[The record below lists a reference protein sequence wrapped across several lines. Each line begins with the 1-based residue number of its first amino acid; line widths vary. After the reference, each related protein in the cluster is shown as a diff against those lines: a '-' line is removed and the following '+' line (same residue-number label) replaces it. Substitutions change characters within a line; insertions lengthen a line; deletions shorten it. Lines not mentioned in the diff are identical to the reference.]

1 MRGFRD
7 LSGQV
12 AQEPRS
18 ALAVSLVHVRLKLPP
33 SMSLR
38 GAVTTA
44 LKPARARCALSRGV
58 VLLLVVLAFLPAGCA
73 AVRYVEVRN
82 VPRSPLVDR
91 LKLTSYQGPQPTDR
105 TMQILRQY
113 DLLQDLKDTDPRL
126 VVNKLQA
133 IADRA
138 PSTEKLYSLAELNY
152 LGAKKIEPRDQGAA
166 LDMYGAAA
174 ANAYLYLFDERFASV
189 RNTYDPEFR
198 GACDV
203 YNGALESAMRRCVRG
218 RGGLLPGHTHKLESD
233 TQEWHVTVVIHGGRW
248 LADDFD
254 HFEFV
259 SDYEVRGLANQF
271 HSYGL
276 GVPLIAVR
284 KNHLPERPDAQFFPP
299 QLSFPVSALLRVL
312 PDDGRPVAG
321 GKKQH
326 HCVLELY
333 DPLVSSDIM
342 LGGRRVPLETDLST
356 PLAYLLNDPRL
367 ESAATNGLLHP
378 DRSQKTRGLYMLEPY
393 ESGKI
398 PVLMVHGLW
407 SSPLTWMEMFNDL
420 RSNPEIRQN
429 YQFWFYEYPSGEP
442 FWVSAAQLRRDLGK
456 VREVLDPRRTD
467 PALDHMVLV
476 GHSMG
481 GLLAKLQTVDSG
493 DAFWRTVSD
502 HPLQELNIPP
512 ADREQLA
519 QEFYFHPNPSI
530 RRVITIA
537 TPHRGSK
544 FANSTAQWLAA
555 RLITMPE
562 QIVKGRQDIYRGNP
576 GKLHDP
582 SPVEVT
588 TSIQSLAPDDPI
600 FPVML
605 AAPRPPWVKYH
616 NIFGEVPDQ
625 GIVGKLASGSDGV
638 VSVESAQ
645 CQEVESELK
654 VEADHL
660 TVHRHPLSVLEVQ
673 PHFASAPGR
682 TAQLPL
688 TAPPPRLQTAARVGG
703 TIPPPVFPVQ
713 R

>member
-1 MRGFRD
+1 MK
-7 LSGQV
+7 SGSTTPTE
-12 AQEPRS
+12 ATAA
-18 ALAVSLVHVRLKLPP
+18 ALARLA
-33 SMSLR
+33 LR
-38 GAVTTA
+38 LG
-44 LKPARARCALSRGV
+44 
-58 VLLLVVLAFLPAGCA
+58 VLLVLLVPAGCA
-73 AVRYVEVRN
+73 TTRYVEVRT

-91 LKLTSYQGPQPTDR
+91 LKLTSYNGPQPTER

-113 DLLQDLKDTDPRL
+113 DLTRDLKNQDPRV

-133 IADRA
+133 IANRA
-138 PSTEKLYSLAELNY
+138 PSAEKLYALAELNY
-152 LGAKKIEPRDQGAA
+152 LGAKKIEVRDQGTA
-166 LDMYGAAA
+166 LDLYGAAT
-174 ANAYLYLFDERFASV
+174 ANAYLYLFDERFAAT

-203 YNGALESAMRRCVRG
+203 YNGALESAMRIVRG
-218 RGGLLPGHTHKLESD
+218 RGGLLPGHTHKIESD
-233 TQEWHVTVVIHGGRW
+233 TQEWNVTVVIHGGRW
-248 LADDFD
+248 LPDDFD
-254 HFEFV
+254 RFEFV
-259 SDYEVRGLANQF
+259 SDYEIRGLANQF
-271 HSYGL
+271 HNYGL
-276 GVPLIAVR
+276 GVPLIAIR

-312 PDDGRPVAG
+312 PDPGPAAEG
-321 GKKQH
+321 GKTQH

-333 DPLVSSDIM
+333 DPLVSSEIV

-367 ESAATNGLLHP
+367 EAAATDGLLHP
-378 DRSQKTRGLYMLEPY
+378 DRSQQTRGLQMLEPY
-393 ESGKI
+393 ETGKI

-420 RSNPEIRQN
+420 RSNPEIRKH

-442 FWVSAAQLRRDLGK
+442 FWVSAARLRRDLAK
-456 VREVLDPRRTD
+456 VREVLDPRHGD
-467 PALDHMVLV
+467 AALDQMVLV

-493 DAFWRTVSD
+493 DDFWRTVSD
-502 HPLQELNIPP
+502 HPLQELKVPP
-512 ADREQLA
+512 TDRDQLA

-562 QIVKGRQDIYRGNP
+562 QIVKGRQDLYRENP
-576 GKLHDP
+576 GKLRDP

-588 TSIQSLAPDDPI
+588 TSIQSLAPNDPI

-616 NIFGEVPDQ
+616 NIVGEVPDQ
-625 GIVGKLASGSDGV
+625 GLVGRLAEGTDGV
-638 VSVESAQ
+638 VSVESAHCEQ
-645 CQEVESELK
+645 VDSEIK

-673 PHFASAPGR
+673 RILLLHLDELRAFPY
-682 TAQLPL
+682 
-688 TAPPPRLQTAARVGG
+688 APPPRLQSVMAPTPGAP
-703 TIPPPVFPVQ
+703 TPVPV
-713 R
+713 RR